1 MAAYKSRGQGR
12 GRMGTAAARKKA
24 STSRRRNTGP
34 KKTRGQGRGYMTDPA
49 KRRQASTMKKA
60 GKAAA
65 KRTPKGRGGTVPK
78 KDTRTRGGQGGARG
92 ANDQMAF
99 QRFVS
104 MTPEQQRHVMRMAP
118 GEHRRRTR

>member
-1 MAAYKSRGQGR
+1 MAYKSRGQGR

-24 STSRRRNTGP
+24 STSRRNTGP

-65 KRTPKGRGGTVPK
+65 TTAKKRSTPR
-78 KDTRTRGGQGGARG
+78 RGGQASDKSG
-92 ANDQMAF
+92 NDQVAF

-104 MTPEQQRHVMRMAP
+104 MTPAQQRHVMKVAA
-118 GEHRRRTR
+118 GETRRKAR